1 MTLLRQ
7 IHRWAGIVLAAL
19 LIVIALSGA
28 VAAFRGDFVRAA
40 LPAARG
46 APVTPAQLGPGL
58 DRFAAAHPDVLVSAK
73 LAPYDLPLSAA
84 FLQGGERAWVDA
96 DGQVAERWRG
106 TRGIGEWALQ
116 LHHKLLLGETGEII
130 TGVVGIA
137 ALLMVVSGLIV
148 YWPLRRGFSWRLWP
162 ASGKRL
168 ALLKSHRNLA
178 LVLALPLLLQ
188 FTSGA
193 AMVFEKSI
201 GKLPGFA
208 MPKAPTVTAAG
219 PANWSAIIAVAQG
232 ATPGGTVRAVAAPRS
247 PDRPYSV
254 NVQQP
259 GDINPE
265 GATRVFVAGG
275 EVVGIADPA
284 QHGAGPRLLTSM
296 MGVHTLNYIGG
307 LPAQLLLALLGV
319 LLAAVAAMGG
329 LAWLRSPRRS
339 SVKG

>member
-19 LIVIALSGA
+19 LIIIALSGA
-28 VAAFRGDFVRAA
+28 VAAFRGDLVRAA
-40 LPAARG
+40 LPAAHG
-46 APVTPAQLGPGL
+46 PAVTPAALGTGL
-58 DRFAAAHPDVLVSAK
+58 DRFAAAHPDTLVSAK
-73 LAPYDLPLSAA
+73 LAPYELPLAAA
-84 FLQGGERAWVDA
+84 FLQGGERAWIAA
-96 DGQVAERWRG
+96 DGSVAERWRG

-130 TGVVGIA
+130 TGIIGIA
-137 ALLMVVSGLIV
+137 ALLMVVSGLII

-178 LVLALPLLLQ
+178 LLLALPLLAQ
-188 FTSGA
+188 FTSGVS
-193 AMVFEKSI
+193 MVFEKSI
-201 GKLPGFA
+201 AKLPAFA
-208 MPKAPTVTAAG
+208 MPKAPTVASAG
-219 PANWSAIIAVAQG
+219 PANWSAIIAAAQA

-247 PDRPYSV
+247 ADRPYSV

-265 GATRVFVAGG
+265 GATKVFVADGA
-275 EVVGIADPA
+275 VIAVADPA
-284 QHGAGPRLLTSM
+284 QHGAGPRLLTAM

-307 LPAQLLLALLGV
+307 ATAQWLLAVLGV
-319 LLAAVAAMGG
+319 LLAGLSALGA
-329 LAWLRSPRRS
+329 LAWLRKPKAASNR
-339 SVKG
+339 